1 MSSIDILALYRGIA
15 QRALRLETRRRY
27 AVSWED
33 QQLAAWRRGDP
44 APSNS
49 RIDASDTTIR
59 EVTESGRRIA
69 RVRFVEVP
77 LTEYERY
84 EFEVGYP
91 DNSAAGEEIHVV
103 DRAVHPELDHVCDD
117 FVLFDE
123 AAVVWYRYDSDD
135 HLTGYEYTDELEAV
149 HDCLALADQALAA
162 AVPYPEFL
170 ASIR

>member
-1 MSSIDILALYRGIA
+1 MSSIDILALYRGIT

-33 QQLAAWRRGDP
+33 EQLAAWRRSDP
-44 APSNS
+44 TPSNP

-59 EVTESGRRIA
+59 EIAESGRHVA
-69 RVRFVEVP
+69 RVRLVEVP

-103 DRAVHPELDHVCDD
+103 DRTVHPELDHVGDD
-117 FVLFDE
+117 FVVFDE
-123 AAVVWYRYDSDD
+123 IAVVWYRYDSED
-135 HLTGYEYTDELEAV
+135 HLTGYEYADEPEV
-149 HDCLALADQALAA
+149 VEDCLALAEQSLAA
-162 AVPYPEFL
+162 AVPYTEFL